1 VVADTPRDLRI
12 AAHATLLHPARIVY
26 RYNVAGR
33 RRRLSPLGRC
43 YLGRVAGCVYQSEYI
58 RREAEAHASPLARKP
73 SFHIPN
79 GFDTARFAPAFE
91 GGAAFRTRYG
101 ITPASAVVLTSARL
115 TRDKGHRVAITAL
128 AQVRRGG
135 ADVVYLVCGAGRRE
149 AELRELA
156 LAHELPTVFT
166 GPLGPGQMAAAL
178 SAADVVV
185 HPSLHEIFPNAVG
198 EAMACGRPVVAADA
212 GGTAELLGRDGSA
225 GLLVPP
231 RDATALAEA
240 ILALLRDPARRA
252 QIGGAARCRIETVF
266 PLSRMIDGYQAALAE
281 VARGVASRSPVEPR
295 GSHARTE

>member
-1 VVADTPRDLRI
+1 VVADTPRDVRI
-12 AAHATLLHPARIVY
+12 AAYATLLHPARIVY
-26 RYNVAGR
+26 RYNVDGPP
-33 RRRLSPLGRC
+33 RRLSPIGRFC
-43 YLGRVAGCVYQSEYI
+43 LRRVSACVYQSEYI

-73 SFHIPN
+73 WFHIPN
-79 GFDTARFAPAFE
+79 GYDTTRFAPDLE
-91 GGAAFRTRYG
+91 GGAALRARYG
-101 ITPASAVVLTSARL
+101 IAPTSAVVLTAARL

-149 AELRELA
+149 AALRELA
-156 LAHELPTVFT
+156 LAHELPAIFT
-166 GPLGPGQMAAAL
+166 GPLGHGKMAAAL

-212 GGTAELLGRDGSA
+212 GGTAELLGRDGAA

-240 ILALLRDPARRA
+240 IVALLRDPARRA
-252 QIGGAARCRIETVF
+252 RIGDAARCRIESEF
-266 PLSRMIDGYQAALAE
+266 PLSRMIDGYQAALEQVAAGTAARSAAE
-281 VARGVASRSPVEPR
+281 LRTA
-295 GSHARTE
+295 HANPE